1 MRSLTANAPASAT
14 ATGRGKAAPAGRS
27 MPRPPLRKRPRS
39 RFERF
44 MLRGGAACGA
54 VLVLGGF
61 GLWGLESGWLG
72 KASAGIGE
80 MVLSATAHAGMSLDE
95 VQVTGRSETS
105 QAEILAAIGVQR
117 GAPLLGVD
125 IQAVRQRLVS
135 LPWVA
140 SAMVERRFPNRLV
153 VQITEAEPLA
163 LWQRQ
168 QQLYLVSRDGK
179 VIETSNLQ
187 KYAKLLVIVGDDA
200 PLHAGKLLEML
211 ASEPDLQH
219 QVTAAV
225 YVGKRR
231 WNLRLNNEVDVKL
244 PEEDPESAWHR
255 LADLNRQS
263 QLLNK
268 DISIVDLRLPNQV
281 VVRQAH
287 PVVPDKPAKKGSKSN
302 ET

>member
-1 MRSLTANAPASAT
+1 MRSLTANAPDTLST
-14 ATGRGKAAPAGRS
+14 TSRGKATGRPV
-27 MPRPPLRKRPRS
+27 MRPPLRKKPRS
-39 RFERF
+39 RVERF
-44 MLRGGAACGA
+44 MLRGGAACG
-54 VLVLGGF
+54 VVVVLGGF
-61 GLWGLESGWLG
+61 GLWGTQSGWLG
-72 KASAGIGE
+72 RASADVEDIF
-80 MVLSATAHAGMSLDE
+80 LTSTARAGLALDE

-105 QAEILAAIGVQR
+105 QADVLTAIGVQR
-117 GAPLLGVD
+117 GAPLLGID
-125 IQAVRQRLVS
+125 IQAARQRLMS
-135 LPWVA
+135 LPWIA
-140 SAMVERRFPNRLV
+140 SVTVERRFPNRLL
-153 VQITEAEPLA
+153 VQISEAEPLA

-179 VIETSNLQ
+179 VIETDNLQ
-187 KYAKLLVIVGDDA
+187 RYAKLLVIVGDDA

-211 ASEPDLQH
+211 ETEPELQH

-244 PEEDPESAWHR
+244 PEEDPLSAWHL
-255 LADLNRQS
+255 LAQLDRQN
-263 QLLNK
+263 QLLAK

-287 PVVPDKPAKKGSKSN
+287 PAPAEKPAKGAGKSN